1 MGQATE
7 TIMGRKNKGNIHTYL
22 QAMVGEG
29 TARDDLFFATPGTI
43 WSHGGG
49 ARLCVS
55 SPSDTFEYRYI

>member
-7 TIMGRKNKGNIHTYL
+7 TVMGRKNRGNRHTYL

-29 TARDDLFFATPGTI
+29 MARDDIFFATPGTI

-49 ARLCVS
+49 ARLS